1 MINQQIN
8 AHNKGDNMKKI
19 VIYLVLV
26 SFSISF
32 SQAQFIEDALR
43 YAGNN
48 HSITPRAVG
57 LNIAYIGIA
66 DDLNTLISN
75 PAGLALIAKNE
86 FSFGFGFSHI
96 GNEVEIFNKKNKL
109 TINNEYLNH
118 IAFASPVQI
127 STGIATVAIGYFKDN
142 NFKNSYDYSI
152 FNDKSSYIYQQA
164 QAKKRWTFDLL
175 LADINGKT
183 NIKDSVRQISWVD
196 ENGGIHNITGGFG
209 FDINE
214 SVALGLSITGK
225 WGTFEYFREFSEI
238 DELNKY
244 RTWQID
250 DFNRLDLKEK
260 IKQNVSGITG
270 QVGILGKIENFMR
283 ISFTI
288 KFPTFYS
295 VNENFSAKHIV
306 TFDPNPQG
314 VVDRFDTTTVG
325 KNSYNIRTPFVY
337 SAGFSVNALGATF
350 SAGVEY
356 SDVTQM
362 KFSDATADVQEQFDI
377 LNRMIIRNLVGQT
390 TWGFGVEYKFPAL
403 PLEARASYSKTTS
416 PYQLDIPNANKSTFS
431 LGGSMYLSKSV
442 RIDGVMR
449 WNNFTE
455 QRTAYGNE
463 ENLAAFSSYVLK
475 QTPLNIMIGLTY
487 RY

>member
-1 MINQQIN
+1 MRRII
-8 AHNKGDNMKKI
+8 
-19 VIYLVLV
+19 IYLVVTLLSV
-26 SFSISF
+26 YISN
-32 SQAQFIEDALR
+32 AQFIEDALR

-48 HSITPRAVG
+48 HAITPRAAG
-57 LNIAYIGIA
+57 LNISYIGIA
-66 DDLNTLISN
+66 DDINTLISN
-75 PAGLALIAKNE
+75 PAGLALIPKNE
-86 FSFGFGFSHI
+86 LSFGFGFSHI

-118 IAFASPVQI
+118 IAFASPVKI
-127 STGIATVAIGYFKDN
+127 SSGIATVAIGYFKDN

-152 FNDKSSYIYQQA
+152 FNEKSSYIYQQA

-175 LADINGKT
+175 LADINGNT
-183 NIKDSVRQISWVD
+183 NIKDSLRQISWVD

-214 SVALGLSITGK
+214 NVALGLSITGK
-225 WGTFEYFREFSEI
+225 WGTFDYYREFSEI

-244 RTWQID
+244 HIWQID
-250 DFNRLDLKEK
+250 DFDRLDVKEK

-270 QVGILGKIENFMR
+270 QVGILGKVEDFMR
-283 ISFTI
+283 ITFAI

-295 VNENFSAKHIV
+295 VNENFSTKHEVI
-306 TFDPNPQG
+306 FDPNPQG
-314 VVDRFDTTTVG
+314 IVDRFDTTTIG

-337 SAGFSVNALGATF
+337 SAGLSMHVLGATF

-362 KFSDATADVQEQFDI
+362 KFSDATSEVQEQFDI

-403 PLEARASYSKTTS
+403 PAEVRASYAKTTS
-416 PYQLDIPNANKSTFS
+416 PYQLDIPNANRTIFS
-431 LGGSMYLSKSV
+431 LGGSLYLSKSV

-449 WNNFTE
+449 WNNFSE

-463 ENLAAFSSYVLK
+463 ENLATFTSYVLK
-475 QTPLNIMIGLTY
+475 QTPMNIMLGLTY